1 MRRTILPAAFLV
13 LVSVLPLRA
22 QTTRPAAR
30 LANRAATTNP
40 FARWEK
46 DVAAFEAKDRANPPP
61 RGAVLFVGSST
72 IVRWKSLP
80 ADYPDIVTLNRGF
93 GGNSIIDCTH
103 FADRTI
109 FPYDPKMIVLRAG
122 GNDLHGGKT
131 VEQVFGD
138 YKDFVA
144 KVRSKYP
151 DVPIVY
157 LSMSPA
163 PARWAERDLN
173 KQVNTLIEKYDK
185 DKPNLKYVECYDMT
199 LDKDGQP
206 REELFVEDHLHFN
219 GEGYKLLSE
228 RLRPVL
234 AALPKEWK

>member
-1 MRRTILPAAFLV
+1 MRRLLPFTIVLALLV
-13 LVSVLPLRA
+13 TVSLVRA
-22 QTTRPAAR
+22 QTTRPA
-30 LANRAATTNP
+30 TNP

-72 IVRWKSLP
+72 IVRWKTLP
-80 ADYPDIVTLNRGF
+80 SDFPDVVTLNRGF

-131 VEQVFGD
+131 VERVFQD

-144 KVRSKYP
+144 KVRSKYA

-173 KQVNTLIEKYDK
+173 KAVNTLIEKYDK
-185 DKPNLKYVECYDMT
+185 DNPNLKYVECYDMT
-199 LDKDGQP
+199 LTKDGQA
-206 REELFVEDHLHFN
+206 REELFVEDKLHFN
-219 GEGYKLLSE
+219 AEGYKLLAE

-234 AALPKEWK
+234 ANLSKESK